1 MDQSS
6 SPDSNP
12 VIVGKPRRRWVKV
25 DVDEEVFVSLH
36 QKAAESRMRIMPY
49 LRMFLAEARAI
60 ALERSE
66 SLSFSTG
73 AQALPDRS
81 TQRSG

>member
-6 SPDSNP
+6 SPDSHP

-36 QKAAESRMRIMPY
+36 QKAAESRMRIQPY
-49 LRMFLAEARAI
+49 LRRFLAEGHSYGPGTQTAV
-60 ALERSE
+60 
-66 SLSFSTG
+66 SFSTDKRVSP
-73 AQALPDRS
+73 Q
-81 TQRSG
+81 

>member
-25 DVDEEVFVSLH
+25 DVDEEIFVALH
-36 QKAAESRMRIMPY
+36 LHAAESRMRIQPY
-49 LRMFLAEARAI
+49 LRRFLAEGHSYDPGTKTAV
-60 ALERSE
+60 
-66 SLSFSTG
+66 SFSTDKR
-73 AQALPDRS
+73 AAPR
-81 TQRSG
+81 